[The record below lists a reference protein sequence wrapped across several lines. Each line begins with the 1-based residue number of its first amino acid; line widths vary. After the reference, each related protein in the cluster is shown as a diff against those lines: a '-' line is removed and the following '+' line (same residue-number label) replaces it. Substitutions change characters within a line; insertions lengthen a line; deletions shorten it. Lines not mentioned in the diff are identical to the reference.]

1 MSLYKYF
8 SEVKKED
15 LQATPPS
22 RSTLRQKEVDS
33 ANLLVSKEIE
43 RSKNSASRGKYGTYT
58 ELERARIGSMQQKM
72 EQHELVSE
80 VFKKNV
86 PETTV
91 RRLKCEYISQL
102 NEKRKSSNNKDC
114 EVSKLPTKP
123 RGRPLLVGTVLDK
136 AIQDYINALRSTGG
150 VVNTSTRVC
159 SV

>member
-8 SEVKKED
+8 SAVKKED
-15 LQATPPS
+15 LPATPPS
-22 RSTLRQKEVDS
+22 GSTLKQKEVGS

-43 RSKNSASRGKYGTYT
+43 RSKNSASRGKYATYT
-58 ELERARIGSMQQKM
+58 ELERARIGKYAA
-72 EQHELVSE
+72 ENARACKHFSE

-102 NEKRKSSNNKDC
+102 
-114 EVSKLPTKP
+114 
-123 RGRPLLVGTVLDK
+123 
-136 AIQDYINALRSTGG
+136 
-150 VVNTSTRVC
+150 